1 MKKIALAISAVL
13 LLYVAPRAFAAGDG
27 SEGLSQEEIR
37 TDLAKLRRV
46 HSDDES
52 DRSSAYS
59 DDDGDDDGGRGGD
72 GRRPGAERAAGGR
85 GGDHD
90 GSGSQDHDS
99 GNDGGHDDGG
109 HDHD

>member
-27 SEGLSQEEIR
+27 SAGLSQEEVR

-46 HSDDES
+46 HSDES
-52 DRSSAYS
+52 DRSSAIS

-72 GRRPGAERAAGGR
+72 
-85 GGDHD
+85 HD
-90 GSGSQDHDS
+90 GSGSRDDDS

-109 HDHD
+109 RDHD

>member
-72 GRRPGAERAAGGR
+72 R